1 MRSPISVQVRSV
13 LGISSCDNRDV
24 GKWGRFVL
32 ILAGT
37 LALAVAAMAGLA
49 VAVLRDVRTGDP
61 AVQGAVVGA
70 VAGVGGGVLGA
81 LIGAGGAFV
90 VAHVNREEAREA
102 RFASR
107 LRELSLQLMEDVLGV
122 GLELTQQVA
131 ARAGASQP
139 VDTDGLPK
147 VRDTIAIRRRLLELD
162 LTARSQPV
170 SDAARELVGC
180 LERIRDDFG
189 YSAPRDMEVRR
200 SPKRQVLAKPL
211 TPTAGDDLTR
221 RIAELDGRF
230 WKFQEAVRQDLG
242 LRSLG
247 RGAASQREQGE

>member
-1 MRSPISVQVRSV
+1 
-13 LGISSCDNRDV
+13 L
-24 GKWGRFVL
+24 VL
-32 ILAGT
+32 ILAGLLV
-37 LALAVAAMAGLA
+37 LAAAAVAGLA

-90 VAHVNREEAREA
+90 VARVNREEAREA

-107 LRELSLQLMEDVLGV
+107 LRELSLQLMEDVLFV

-131 ARAGASQP
+131 VRAGASQP

-189 YSAPRDMEVRR
+189 YSVPRDMEIRV

-211 TPTAGDDLTR
+211 EPSARDDLQG
-221 RIAELDGRF
+221 RIAELDGPFWRF
-230 WKFQEAVRQDLG
+230 LDAVRQDVGLG
-242 LRSLG
+242 SLG
-247 RGAASQREQGE
+247 RGSAQQRGQGD